1 MHVHA
6 RHMYVNAVHAH
17 TIALRYAVHAAHANV
32 MQTHVMHAMGLL
44 DPMLL
49 IYKSS

>member
-1 MHVHA
+1 MHAHA
-6 RHMYVNAVHAH
+6 RHVNTVHAH
-17 TIALRYAVHAAHANV
+17 TITSRYAVHAAHANV
-32 MQTHVMHAMGLL
+32 MQIHVMHALGLL